1 MSTNT
6 ETRTTEHDSQ
16 PNRPPRVLPQ
26 ERHCDLGLTD
36 ADTIVGGDSE

>member
-1 MSTNT
+1 MLST
-6 ETRTTEHDSQ
+6 ETPTAEYDSR
-16 PNRPPRVLPQ
+16 PHRPPRVLPQ